1 MSALFSKKNREVLL
15 TPLGLN
21 NPVTVQVLGICS
33 ALAVTAQLE
42 PAIVMG
48 LSVTVI
54 TAFSNVVIS
63 LIKNLIPDM
72 VRIPSFIV
80 VIASFVTLLQMVMQA
95 YVPGLYATLGLFIP
109 LIVVNCIVLGRAEAF
124 AAKNNALSSMFDGIG
139 MGLGFTIALTLL
151 GAVREFLGTGRVF
164 NLSII
169 PEEYGML
176 VFVLAPGAFIALGYL
191 IALINSKADVD
202 DIDHLSNRRVRTVGE
217 QLSNQFAVGLARKI
231 GRASCRERG

>member
-1 MSALFSKKNREVLL
+1 MGQLFSKKNKEVFS

-33 ALAVTAQLE
+33 ALAVTAKLE

-124 AAKNNALSSMFDGIG
+124 AAKNNALASMFDGIG

-151 GAVREFLGTGRVF
+151 GAVREFLGTGKIF
-164 NLSII
+164 DLTIL

-191 IALINSKADVD
+191 IALINSFKKA
-202 DIDHLSNRRVRTVGE
+202 
-217 QLSNQFAVGLARKI
+217 
-231 GRASCRERG
+231 

>member
-1 MSALFSKKNREVLL
+1 MGQLFSKKNKEVFS

-33 ALAVTAQLE
+33 ALAVTAKLE

-151 GAVREFLGTGRVF
+151 GAVREFLGTGKVF

-191 IALINSKADVD
+191 IALINSLKKA
-202 DIDHLSNRRVRTVGE
+202 N
-217 QLSNQFAVGLARKI
+217 
-231 GRASCRERG
+231 